1 LKAQREPDNDPV
13 QMYPPANGKR
23 QHKAAIWLVKIIEVD
38 PFAGPY
44 THLYGQLY
52 YISASAAMS
61 DCRV

>member
-1 LKAQREPDNDPV
+1 
-13 QMYPPANGKR
+13 MYPPANGKR

-44 THLYGQLY
+44 THLYVQLY